1 MLFAKEFMKI
11 HDISCHGMVDIY
23 IYALNPAV
31 YDSDVRI

>member
-23 IYALNPAV
+23 ALNPAV
-31 YDSDVRI
+31 YDSDGI